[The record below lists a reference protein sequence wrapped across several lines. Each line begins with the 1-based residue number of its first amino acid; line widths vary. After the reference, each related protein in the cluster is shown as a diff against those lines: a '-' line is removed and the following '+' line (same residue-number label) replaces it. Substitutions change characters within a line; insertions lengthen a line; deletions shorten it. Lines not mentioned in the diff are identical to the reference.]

1 MSTPF
6 SPFLLSL
13 PPEGSSCWYA
23 LAVRARQ
30 EDRAADNLK
39 AWGIPTLAPKI
50 DIEAMGRQKLLFPG
64 YIFARFELAHMAQKI
79 RFTRGISHIVSFGGK
94 PAEVADEII
103 AAISNRIRSD
113 GAISLGRSLRPGD
126 SVVITEGPLRDF
138 EGVFEEELSD
148 GERVRILLDTVA
160 YTARMEISRYNL
172 RKRSPLCKRI
182 S

>member
-1 MSTPF
+1 MSVSFP
-6 SPFLLSL
+6 PFLVSA
-13 PPEGSSCWYA
+13 PTKDSSRWYA
-23 LAVRARQ
+23 LAVKPRQ

-39 AWGIPTLAPKI
+39 AWEIPTLAPKV
-50 DIEAMGRQKLLFPG
+50 DVGVAGCRKLLFPG
-64 YIFARFELAHMAQKI
+64 YIFARFELAHMAHKI
-79 RFTRGISHIVSFGGK
+79 CFTRGISYIVSFGGK

-103 AAISNRIRSD
+103 AAICNRIRND

-126 SVVITEGPLRDF
+126 PVVITAGPLRDF

-172 RKRSPLCKRI
+172 RQCSP
-182 S
+182 